1 VDERT
6 HLLIAARDGDR
17 EALTHLVNDVLPDV
31 WRFCASMIGA
41 ADADDAAQETFLRVW
56 RSAAS
61 FRAESAAMTWVLAI
75 ARRVCIDVMKRRA
88 ARPRPSLEVERA
100 DPEDHAATV
109 ALDDLVTRLEPD
121 RRAAFVCTQLLGLSY
136 ARTAEVCGCPIGTV
150 RSRVARARADL
161 LAATAGDDGGLDTPG
176 IQPRDAETQRG

>member
-17 EALTHLVNDVLPDV
+17 GALVQLVNGMQADV
-31 WRFCASMIGA
+31 WRFCASMVGT
-41 ADADDAAQETFLRVW
+41 ADADDATQETFLRVW

-75 ARRVCIDVMKRRA
+75 ARRVCIDVVKRRGN
-88 ARPRPSLEVERA
+88 RPVPAIDVEQA
-100 DPEDHAATV
+100 DPADHATMV
-109 ALDDLVTRLEPD
+109 ALDDLIDRLEPD

-136 ARTAEVCGCPIGTV
+136 ARTAEVCGCPVGTV
-150 RSRVARARADL
+150 RSRVARARGEL
-161 LAATAGDDGGLDTPG
+161 LAATAAGDQRSDTQPQPG
-176 IQPRDAETQRG
+176 